1 MPDSNLNMLV
11 SGIFLGALGLTALIN
26 LAAWWLTRRDVFG
39 LFSLFVLCSALHWAN
54 YDGLIAPVLQA
65 PAPELLTPIGYFLL
79 GAQNVTGSLCQ
90 IRLLQLPGNFSGILR
105 YYQLFGVV
113 PGVLVMLSA
122 WVGHFETLST
132 IMFLGLLPAPI
143 ISMPAY
149 IRLWRTGDLSGRLI
163 ACVLPLH
170 FFVMWPAILG
180 GLGWMDLHPFSLLA
194 VRAAALPVIIVLH
207 VSIALQTREAERAN
221 HAAQIRATEA
231 QLNSER
237 EKRARLERERF
248 LALIAHEVRNPVAV
262 IEAATHSLRL
272 LDQHRADPEL
282 RGRRYDNIRRAIDR
296 LRSLMELTEAQER
309 LLCDTA
315 HFRQVD
321 VSVISQSLRAALEPD
336 VMERVIIHA
345 PANLPRLHGDP
356 SLLYFAGLNL
366 IENSARY
373 AVSGTPIFLDVYT
386 AENQA
391 GKAGLAWR
399 IRDHGPGIPQ
409 NQEQTIFERYQ
420 RLHESGGHTGL
431 GLGLPLVREIME
443 KHGGTLQLDRTWTHG
458 ACFTLWFPL
467 PAGNEQFF
475 TSVKHEW
482 A

>member
-65 PAPELLTPIGYFLL
+65 PAPELLTSIGYFLL

-113 PGVLVMLSA
+113 PGVLVMSSA

-132 IMFLGLLPAPI
+132 IMFVGLLPAPI

-194 VRAAALPVIIVLH
+194 VRAAVLPVIIVLH

-309 LLCDTA
+309 LLGDTA

>member
-1 MPDSNLNMLV
+1 MELDSNLNMLV

-54 YDGLIAPVLQA
+54 YDSLIAPMLRV
-65 PAPELLTPIGYFLL
+65 PAPELLTSIGYFLL

-113 PGVLVMLSA
+113 PGILVMLSA
-122 WVGHFETLST
+122 WIGHFETLST
-132 IMFLGLLPAPI
+132 FMFVGLLPAPI
-143 ISMPAY
+143 ISIPAY
-149 IRLWRTGDLSGRLI
+149 VRLWRTGDLSGRLI

-170 FFVMWPAILG
+170 FFIMWPAILG
-180 GLGWMDLHPFSLLA
+180 GLGWIDLHPLSLLA
-194 VRAAALPVIIVLH
+194 VRTAALPVIIVLH

-221 HAAQIRATEA
+221 HAAQLRATEA

-237 EKRARLERERF
+237 EKKARQERERF
-248 LALIAHEVRNPVAV
+248 LALIAHEVRNPVAA

-272 LDQHRADPEL
+272 LDQHHADPEL
-282 RGRRYDNIRRAIDR
+282 RGRRYDSIRRAIDR

-309 LLCDTA
+309 LLGDTA
-315 HFRQVD
+315 HFRPVD
-321 VSVISQSLRAALEPD
+321 VSVIIQSLRTALEPD
-336 VMERVIIHA
+336 VMERVVITA
-345 PANLPRLHGDP
+345 PANLPSLHGDP

-373 AVSGTPIFLDVYT
+373 AVAGTPIFLDVYT

-391 GKAGLAWR
+391 GKAGIAWR
-399 IRDHGPGIPQ
+399 IRDYGPGIPLH
-409 NQEQTIFERYQ
+409 QEQTIFERYQ

-443 KHGGTLQLDRTWTHG
+443 KHGGTLRLDRTWTHG

-467 PAGNEQFF
+467 PACNE
-475 TSVKHEW
+475 
-482 A
+482 